1 MREKSCAG
9 LQKFVDK
16 KKNRVFLFFI
26 VIVVSSIYGT
36 LFLHQYPN
44 ITLTRSEL
52 YGNDYS
58 NLKDFSVEKDGRLF
72 SLSSDPWISYSLT
85 EAVPI
90 AIIDINASDVDDKG
104 GYVHIFDTDT
114 WSDKSGKLLNGF
126 NLYYFYSK
134 YDTWITKNFRFDFLE
149 VEGASCLV
157 NKIIINPPFYVF
169 GIGFVRTL
177 IPVLLFLVIFDII
190 FKFILYISEIK
201 KVGKDLAGFSLYLM
215 LSVIGG
221 WYILKN
227 LRIAINST
235 NILLCAICIF
245 AIFLLP
251 IPGCK
256 DPRKKYLL
264 LFSVLLAVA
273 NNLGSHIVIDQTPYS
288 DLMDKSYLSPHGL
301 NDVVGVVVVTIIF
314 YRIGRNVLYRVPDG
328 VNLFLSKKIFVTR
341 TIKFYFP
348 MTALLIGWLPYL
360 VLYYPGFILGDSV
373 SSIEQAL
380 GNWGLGNH
388 HPVIYT
394 IFIRICIRIGLMY
407 GNLALGVAIYS
418 ILQML
423 FVSFAL
429 AKSIEW
435 LSRHKCPCIVSCII
449 TGCFV
454 LMPFFGETSIAM
466 WKDPLFGAST
476 VLWTLS
482 LLDYMESSP
491 EKEKHQNLL
500 AVFITSLLVCF
511 TRNNGIYSLIFSLL
525 VIAVECIR
533 HYTNFKKQYYKL
545 FITGTIVTMIYFLI
559 IGPAYTKLKIIP
571 TEKAESV
578 GICLNQMARVAASP
592 DGVMTEEDLKFMNNL
607 LPLEKYRETYRPCVV
622 DLLKWDQEFDQSFLN
637 SHFSDFLKT
646 YISLGI
652 RNPGKYISGWALMTF
667 GYWAPN
673 RWELDD
679 DNGNLSRGNF
689 NDLISSDLE
698 IRQVTLNDLPDSFF
712 YKIFPINGTIIEM
725 SIVNWI
731 AVAAF
736 LLALISHDRAGTLG
750 LALSIGIIITLIIA
764 SPYWYWQRYGM
775 AQFYLLPIYIY
786 FLIKDMRKLKKE
798 VRYE

>member
-1 MREKSCAG
+1 MFI
-9 LQKFVDK
+9 QK
-16 KKNRVFLFFI
+16 KKNKAFLLFAII
-26 VIVVSSIYGT
+26 VISGIYGIF
-36 LFLHQYPN
+36 FLYQYPT

-58 NLKDFSVEKDGRLF
+58 NLKDFSVEKSGKLL
-72 SLSSDPWISYSLT
+72 SLSNDPWISYSLT

-90 AIIDINASDVDDKG
+90 AIIDINASGVDDKD
-104 GYVHIFDTDT
+104 GYIHIFDTDT
-114 WSDKSGKLLNGF
+114 WHDKSGRLFNGF
-126 NLYYFYSK
+126 NLYYFYGK
-134 YDTWITKNFRFDFLE
+134 YNTWITKNFRFDLLE

-157 NKIIINPPFYVF
+157 NEIIINPKFYVF
-169 GIGFVRTL
+169 GIGFMRAL
-177 IPVLLFLVIFDII
+177 CPILLLLGVCDII
-190 FKFILYISEIK
+190 LKTILHMTELK
-201 KVGKDLAGFSLYLM
+201 KEGKNLAIFGLYLM
-215 LSVIGG
+215 LSGIGG
-221 WYILKN
+221 KYILKN
-227 LRIAINST
+227 LRIAINSA
-235 NILLCAICIF
+235 NILLCAIGVLL
-245 AIFLLP
+245 IFLLP
-251 IPGCK
+251 IPK
-256 DPRKKYLL
+256 SRNPQNVFLL
-264 LFSVLLAVA
+264 LFSAFLAMA
-273 NNLGSHIVIDQTPYS
+273 NNLGSHIVIDQTPYT
-288 DLMDKSYLSPHGL
+288 DLMDKSYLSPYGI
-301 NDVVGVVVVTIIF
+301 DDFMGIVVVTIIF
-314 YRIGRNVLYRVPDG
+314 YQIGRNVLYWVPNA
-328 VNLFLSKKIFVTR
+328 VSFFLSKKIFMTR

-348 MTALLIGWLPYL
+348 MTAMLVGWLPYL
-360 VLYYPGFILGDSV
+360 ALYYPGFILGDSV

-388 HPVIYT
+388 HPVLYT
-394 IFIRICIRIGLMY
+394 VFIRICIRIGLMY
-407 GNLALGVAIYS
+407 GDLALGVAIYS

-482 LLDYMESSP
+482 ILDYMESKQ
-491 EKEKHQNLL
+491 EERHQNLL
-500 AVFITSLLVCF
+500 SVFATSLLVCF
-511 TRNNGIYSLIFSLL
+511 TRNNGVYSLIFFLL
-525 VIAVECIR
+525 VIVVALI
-533 HYTNFKKQYYKL
+533 HYCTNVPEQYYKL
-545 FITGTIVTMIYFLI
+545 FITGTIVIMIYFFTT
-559 IGPAYTKLKIIP
+559 GSVYTKLKIIP
-571 TEKAESV
+571 AEKAESV

-592 DGVMTEEDLKFMNNL
+592 DGIMTEEDQKFMNNL
-607 LPLEKYRETYRPCVV
+607 LPIEKYQEIYRPCVV
-622 DLLKWDQEFDQSFLN
+622 DLLKWDPEFDQSFLN

-673 RWELDD
+673 RWELNS

-698 IRQVTLNDLPDSFF
+698 IKQVDLNDLPDSFS
-712 YKIFPINGTIIEM
+712 YKIFPITGTIVEM

-775 AQFYLLPIYIY
+775 AQFYLLPIYMY
-786 FLIKDMRKLKKE
+786 FLIKDMKK
-798 VRYE
+798 